1 MANPD
6 SVSQFYLD
14 SFGNGRI
21 GYVQSTALNTTG
33 NAVITIPLLTGGLTN
48 AGALAGSGS
57 VIPRRVTVM
66 GSNGNIALAN
76 VSITTSNDGN
86 LSNVVVG
93 NTVLTAV
100 STAGKY
106 QDLTITYTANTAIT
120 GFTTQALYVNVVTAS
135 GNTNTASI
143 AVYGDVV
150 TF

>member
-1 MANPD
+1 MANPE
-6 SVSQFYLD
+6 SVAQFYLD

>member
-6 SVSQFYLD
+6 SVSQYYLD

-33 NAVITIPLLTGGLTN
+33 NAVITIPLLNGGLTN

>member
-1 MANPD
+1 MANPE
-6 SVSQFYLD
+6 SVAQFYLD

-33 NAVITIPLLTGGLTN
+33 NAVITIPLLSGGLTN

-57 VIPRRVTVM
+57 VIPRRITVM

>member
-1 MANPD
+1 MANPE
-6 SVSQFYLD
+6 SVAQFYLD

-57 VIPRRVTVM
+57 VIPRRITVM

>member
-1 MANPD
+1 MANPE
-6 SVSQFYLD
+6 SVAQFYLD

-33 NAVITIPLLTGGLTN
+33 NAVITIPLLNGGLTN

>member
-1 MANPD
+1 MANPE
-6 SVSQFYLD
+6 SVAQFYLD

-33 NAVITIPLLTGGLTN
+33 NAVITIPLLVGGLTN

>member
-1 MANPD
+1 MANPE
-6 SVSQFYLD
+6 SVAQFYLD

-33 NAVITIPLLTGGLTN
+33 NAVITIPLLVGGLTN

-57 VIPRRVTVM
+57 VIPRRITVM

>member
-6 SVSQFYLD
+6 SVSQYYLD

-57 VIPRRVTVM
+57 VIPRRITVM

>member
-57 VIPRRVTVM
+57 VIPRRITVM

>member
-1 MANPD
+1 
-6 SVSQFYLD
+6 
-14 SFGNGRI
+14 
-21 GYVQSTALNTTG
+21 
-33 NAVITIPLLTGGLTN
+33 
-48 AGALAGSGS
+48 
-57 VIPRRVTVM
+57 M

>member
-1 MANPD
+1 MANPE
-6 SVSQFYLD
+6 SVAQFYLD

-33 NAVITIPLLTGGLTN
+33 NAVITIPLLNGGLTN

-57 VIPRRVTVM
+57 VIPRRITVM

>member
-1 MANPD
+1 MANPE

-21 GYVQSTALNTTG
+21 GYIQSTALNTTG
-33 NAVITIPLLTGGLTN
+33 NAVITIPLLSGGLTN
-48 AGALAGSGS
+48 AGVLAGSGS